1 MGGTKGGSAPAPS
14 PGPTLRQGTKATF
27 TAGGGRGGVYAGAE
41 LQNSWLGTEST
52 EEKGTIPVALQGPE
66 AGWTVAPSPTLT
78 VPQGAWAA
86 QVGRRSGWPGM
97 PAQAPSLSRRW
108 QERPLP
114 QPCKAPRT
122 INPRL
127 NDDFIN
133 KEETERPVGAM
144 SAAGSINS
152 LNGFL
157 EIVVCDFFCHSFH
170 SLFTE
175 DALPASRSQCRLDPG
190 ARCPRTS
197 GHLPIT

>member
-1 MGGTKGGSAPAPS
+1 MESPAPPPDENQGGRRLVSGTPQSGTPSLLWPDLRRPRMGGTKGGSAPAPS

-122 INPRL
+122 INP
-127 NDDFIN
+127 
-133 KEETERPVGAM
+133 PVSMMILSTRRKLRGPL
-144 SAAGSINS
+144 G
-152 LNGFL
+152 L
-157 EIVVCDFFCHSFH
+157 
-170 SLFTE
+170 
-175 DALPASRSQCRLDPG
+175 
-190 ARCPRTS
+190 
-197 GHLPIT
+197 